1 MGQSCRPTGGFCR
14 LPYAVTEVGT
24 IVRLVSDDRRFYRDV
39 LGMEL
44 LCGAEDTGFSSLRA
58 RDAHSAILNL
68 ERGEVRCGKFWK
80 MRAAVLASNF
90 YSALAIAVLFLHA
103 LFILWVVFGALL
115 TRSRPI
121 LRWLHI
127 ASLVWGILT
136 ELLPWPCPLT
146 VLENWLEGKAGIEPY
161 QGGFLLHYLDRLVYP
176 DISAAVLTVAGVII
190 CALNLA
196 VYGRRIWIARR
207 R

>member
-1 MGQSCRPTGGFCR
+1 M
-14 LPYAVTEVGT
+14 
-24 IVRLVSDDRRFYRDV
+24 
-39 LGMEL
+39 
-44 LCGAEDTGFSSLRA
+44 
-58 RDAHSAILNL
+58 H
-68 ERGEVRCGKFWK
+68 
-80 MRAAVLASNF
+80 AAVLASKF
-90 YSALAIAVLFLHA
+90 YSVLAIFVLVLHA

-127 ASLVWGILT
+127 ASLVWGVLT

-146 VLENWLEGKAGIEPY
+146 LLENWLEGKAGIQPY
-161 QGGFLLHYLDRLVYP
+161 EGGFLLHYLDKLVYP
-176 DISAAVLTVAGVII
+176 DISSTVLTIAAVII

-196 VYGRRIWIARR
+196 FYGRQVWIARR